1 MQPPRRTPRKARNSQ
16 EPPGAETL
24 QLVAGQTD
32 KCEDGSDDVQD
43 AQMYLSR
50 IEEQCEQLEA
60 ASDSPS
66 SPQEASSQSE

>member
-1 MQPPRRTPRKARNSQ
+1 
-16 EPPGAETL
+16 
-24 QLVAGQTD
+24 
-32 KCEDGSDDVQD
+32 
-43 AQMYLSR
+43 MYLSR